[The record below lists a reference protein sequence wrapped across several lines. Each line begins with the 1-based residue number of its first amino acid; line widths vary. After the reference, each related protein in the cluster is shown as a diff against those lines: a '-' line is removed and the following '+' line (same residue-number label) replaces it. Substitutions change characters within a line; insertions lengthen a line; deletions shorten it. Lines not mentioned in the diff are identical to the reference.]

1 MNALPFGVVAEAL
14 ERAADECR
22 EQQVFRAPLRGH
34 GERDAVFLGEPA
46 GCAQID
52 RVTHLLRLARHVT
65 HGLRCATPSG
75 TPRTL
80 RHVRRLRSLSEIEC
94 YVRLYGGW
102 DPTVT
107 LVKVEPRRPRY
118 DLAVTGEDL
127 RRDFEERIEART
139 EELIAELDA
148 AEAAAEAA

>member
-1 MNALPFGVVAEAL
+1 M
-14 ERAADECR
+14 
-22 EQQVFRAPLRGH
+22 
-34 GERDAVFLGEPA
+34 
-46 GCAQID
+46 
-52 RVTHLLRLARHVT
+52 
-65 HGLRCATPSG
+65 
-75 TPRTL
+75 
-80 RHVRRLRSLSEIEC
+80 RRLRSLSEIEC